1 MATEIQ
7 ATSIDYRAV
16 FREVRKRRKLLY
28 KVLAVTFVLS
38 TLYIFC
44 IPRYYT
50 TDTKMAPETESS
62 IGGGTLGSIASSFGF
77 DLSDME
83 TSDAITPLLYPDLM
97 EDNGFVT
104 GLFPIQVKTQDGSV
118 NATYYDYLKKHQ
130 KFPWWTRMMGAVMN
144 LFPKK
149 AEGGKQG
156 KADPYILSKNDDDIA
171 GAIRNQVKLST
182 DKKTGV
188 ITITVK
194 AQDRLVCKIV
204 ADSVRG
210 HLQQFISEYRT
221 NKARTDLEYYKK
233 LVAEAKHEYQ
243 KARQLYGSYSD
254 ENSDLVLESYR
265 AKREDLEN
273 EMQLKF
279 NTYSALNTQMQAA
292 KAKVQERTPVFTLI
306 KGAAM
311 PIKPA
316 GPKRMFFV
324 IEMLMLAFIGT
335 SIYVMRD
342 ILRTEDNALDE

>member
-7 ATSIDYRAV
+7 ATSIDFRAV
-16 FREVRKRRKLLY
+16 FREIKKRKSLFF
-28 KVLAVTFVLS
+28 KVLSITFVLS
-38 TLYIFC
+38 ILYILC
-44 IPRYYT
+44 IPRYYS
-50 TDTKMAPETESS
+50 TDTKMAPEVESS
-62 IGGGTLGSIASSFGF
+62 MAGGTLGSIASSFGF

-83 TSDAITPLLYPDLM
+83 TSDAITPMLYPDLM

-104 GLFPIQVKTQDGSV
+104 GLFPIKVKTQDGSV
-118 NATYYDYLKKHQ
+118 NTTYYEYLKKHQ
-130 KFPWWTRMMGAVMN
+130 KEPWWSRMIYSVIS
-144 LFPKK
+144 LLPKK
-149 AEGGKQG
+149 EESGTGGKG
-156 KADPYILSKNDDDIA
+156 KADPYILSKADDDVA
-171 GAIRNQVKLST
+171 GAIRNNIKLNT

-194 AQDRLVCKIV
+194 AQDRLVCKTV

-233 LVAEAKHEYQ
+233 LVAEAKHDYQ
-243 KARQLYGSYSD
+243 KARQIYGSYSD
-254 ENSDLVLESYR
+254 ENTDLVLESYK

-279 NTYSALNTQMQAA
+279 NAYSALNTQMQAA

-311 PIKPA
+311 PIRPA

-324 IEMLMLAFIGT
+324 IEMLILAFIGT
-335 SIYVMRD
+335 SLYVMKD
-342 ILRTEDNALDE
+342 ILR

>member
-1 MATEIQ
+1 MAAENQ

-16 FREVRKRRKLLY
+16 FSAMWKQRKKFY
-28 KVLAVTFVLS
+28 IVLPITFVLA
-38 TLYIFC
+38 TFYIFC
-44 IPRYYT
+44 IPRYYS
-50 TDTKMAPETESS
+50 TDTKMAPEAESS
-62 IGGGTLGSIASSFGF
+62 ITGGTLGSIASSFGF

-83 TSDAITPLLYPDLM
+83 TSDAITPMLYPDLM

-104 GLFPIQVKTQDGSV
+104 GLFPIKITTQDGSLTT
-118 NATYYDYLKKHQ
+118 TYHDYLKNHQ
-130 KFPWWTRMMGAVMN
+130 KEAWWSKMIYSLIS

-149 AEGGKQG
+149 DEGGKGKQG
-156 KADPYILSKNDDDIA
+156 EADPYILSKNEDDIA
-171 GAIRNQVKLST
+171 GAIRNNVKLST

-194 AQDRLVCKIV
+194 AQDRLVCKTV

-210 HLQQFISEYRT
+210 HLQQFISSYRT
-221 NKARTDLEYYKK
+221 NKARTDLEYYKN
-233 LVAEAKHEYQ
+233 LVAEAKRDYQ

-254 ENSDLVLESYR
+254 ANSDLVLESYR
-265 AKREDLEN
+265 SKREDLEN

-279 NTYSALNTQMQAA
+279 NAYSALNTQMQAA

-324 IEMLMLAFIGT
+324 LEMLILAFIGT
-335 SIYVMRD
+335 GIHILNT
-342 ILRTEDNALDE
+342 ILREKK

>member
-1 MATEIQ
+1 MATDIQ
-7 ATSIDYRAV
+7 ATGIDYRAV
-16 FREVRKRRKLLY
+16 FREIRKRRKLFY
-28 KVLAVTFVLS
+28 IVLPITFVLS
-38 TLYIFC
+38 TFYILC
-44 IPRYYT
+44 VPRHYS
-50 TDTKMAPETESS
+50 TDTKMAPEVESS
-62 IGGGTLGSIASSFGF
+62 MAGGTLGSIASSFGF

-104 GLFPIQVKTQDGSV
+104 GLFNIKVKTQDGTLTT
-118 NATYYDYLKKHQ
+118 TYHDYLKKHQ
-130 KFPWWTRMMGAVMN
+130 KYPWWTRAMASIMSI
-144 LFPKK
+144 FPKK
-149 AEGGKQG
+149 KDNANGKQG
-156 KADPYILSKNDDDIA
+156 ETDPYILSKNEDDIA
-171 GAIRNQVKLST
+171 GAIRNSVKLST

-194 AQDRLVCKIV
+194 AQDRLVCKTI

-210 HLQQFISEYRT
+210 HLQQFISNYRT

-265 AKREDLEN
+265 SKREDLEN

-279 NTYSALNTQMQAA
+279 NAYSALNTQMQAA

-316 GPKRMFFV
+316 GPKRMFF
-324 IEMLMLAFIGT
+324 ILEMLILAFIGT
-335 SIYVMRD
+335 SIYVMKD
-342 ILRTEDNALDE
+342 ILKN

>member
-7 ATSIDYRAV
+7 PTSIDYRAV
-16 FREVRKRRKLLY
+16 LREIRKRKRLFF
-28 KVLAVTFVLS
+28 KVLSITFVLS
-38 TLYIFC
+38 ILYVLC

-50 TDTKMAPETESS
+50 TDTKMAPEAESS
-62 IGGGTLGSIASSFGF
+62 IAGGTLGSIASSFGF

-83 TSDAITPLLYPDLM
+83 TSDAITPMLYPDLM

-104 GLFPIQVKTQDGSV
+104 GLFPIQVKSQDGSI
-118 NATYYDYLKKHQ
+118 NTTYHDYLKKYQ
-130 KFPWWTRMMGAVMN
+130 KEPWWTRVFYSI
-144 LFPKK
+144 LSLLPKK
-149 AEGGKQG
+149 EEGGKGKQG
-156 KADPYILSKNDDDIA
+156 EADPYILSKNEDDIA
-171 GAIRNQVKLST
+171 GAIRNNVKVST

-194 AQDRLVCKIV
+194 AQDRLICKMV

-210 HLQQFISEYRT
+210 HLQQFISSYRT

-243 KARQLYGSYSD
+243 KARQIYGSYSD
-254 ENSDLVLESYR
+254 ANSDLVLESYR
-265 AKREDLEN
+265 SKKDDLEN

-279 NTYSALNTQMQAA
+279 NAYSALNTQMQAA

-311 PIKPA
+311 PIRPS
-316 GPKRMFFV
+316 GPKRMLFV
-324 IEMLMLAFIGT
+324 LEMLFLAFIGT
-335 SIYVMRD
+335 GIHILNSIIRD
-342 ILRTEDNALDE
+342 KK

>member
-16 FREVRKRRKLLY
+16 LREIMKRKRLFFI
-28 KVLAVTFVLS
+28 VLSITFVLS
-38 TLYIFC
+38 VLYILC
-44 IPRYYT
+44 IPRYYS
-50 TDTKMAPETESS
+50 TDTKMAPEAESS
-62 IGGGTLGSIASSFGF
+62 VGGGTLGSIASSFGF

-83 TSDAITPLLYPDLM
+83 TSDAITPMLYPDLM

-104 GLFPIQVKTQDGSV
+104 GLFSIKVKTQDGSI
-118 NATYYDYLKKHQ
+118 NTTYHDYLKKYQ
-130 KFPWWTRMMGAVMN
+130 KEPWWTRMIYSV
-144 LFPKK
+144 LSLLPKK
-149 AEGGKQG
+149 EEGGKGNQG
-156 KADPYILSKNDDDIA
+156 EYDPYILSKSEDDIA
-171 GAIRNQVKLST
+171 GAIRNNVKLST

-194 AQDRLVCKIV
+194 AQDKLVCKTV

-210 HLQQFISEYRT
+210 HLQRFISAYRT

-233 LVAEAKHEYQ
+233 LMAEAKHDYQ

-254 ENSDLVLESYR
+254 ANSDLILESYR
-265 AKREDLEN
+265 AKKEDLEN

-279 NTYSALNTQMQAA
+279 NAYSALNTQMQAA

-311 PIKPA
+311 PNKPA

-324 IEMLMLAFIGT
+324 IEMLILAFIGT
-335 SIYVMRD
+335 SIYVLNTL
-342 ILRTEDNALDE
+342 LREKK